1 MSKMKIEHVAIWTL
15 DIDKMAKFYE
25 KYFNATIGEKYIN
38 QNKRFESVFL
48 TFDEGSRIELM
59 KNQSL
64 QNVMNNNVSSVV
76 GYAHLAISVGS
87 RKNVDF
93 ITSDLR
99 SGGFKIIDGPRQ
111 TGDGYYESVI
121 FDVDDNK
128 IEITE

>member
-1 MSKMKIEHVAIWTL
+1 
-15 DIDKMAKFYE
+15 MAKFYE
-25 KYFNATIGEKYIN
+25 KYFKAMIGTKYIN
-38 QNKRFESVFL
+38 EKKGFESVFL

-59 KNQSL
+59 KNKSL
-64 QNVMNNNVSSVV
+64 QSVMNDNVSSVV

-87 RKNVDF
+87 RIDVDS

-99 SGGFKIIDGPRQ
+99 SDGFKIIDGPRQ

-121 FDVDDNK
+121 FDVDGNK

>member
-1 MSKMKIEHVAIWTL
+1 MKIEHVAIWTL

-25 KYFNATIGEKYIN
+25 KYFNATIGKKYIN
-38 QNKRFESVFL
+38 EKKGFESVFL
-48 TFDEGSRIELM
+48 SFDEGSRIELM
-59 KNQSL
+59 KKQSL
-64 QNVMNNNVSSVV
+64 QSLANDDLSSVV

-87 RKNVDF
+87 RKNVDS

-99 SGGFKIIDGPRQ
+99 SDGFKIIDGPRQ

-121 FDVDDNK
+121 FDFDGNK